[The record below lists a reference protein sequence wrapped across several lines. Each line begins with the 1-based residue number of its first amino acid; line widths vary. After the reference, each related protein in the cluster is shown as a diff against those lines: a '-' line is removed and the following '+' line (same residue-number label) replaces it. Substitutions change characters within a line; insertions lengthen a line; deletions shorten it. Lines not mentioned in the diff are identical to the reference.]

1 MFVCLFFIAKGMYL
15 NTDPVYLLGL
25 QTVKPKQLSTLCLSK
40 TVNLKKNKHST
51 KTQNKTY

>member
-40 TVNLKKNKHST
+40 TVNLKKKQTLHKNPK
-51 KTQNKTY
+51 